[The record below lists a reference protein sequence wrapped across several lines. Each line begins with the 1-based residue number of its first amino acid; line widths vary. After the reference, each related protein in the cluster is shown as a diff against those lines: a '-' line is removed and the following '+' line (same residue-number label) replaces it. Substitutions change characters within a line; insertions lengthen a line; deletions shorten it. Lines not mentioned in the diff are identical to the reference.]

1 MRMMNVQKT
10 LRKRG
15 TNVSLDATLVDEAKA
30 LGISLSKSC
39 EHGLAM
45 AVKAERERRWLE
57 ENRAAIDS
65 NNSFI
70 EAHGMPLARF
80 RRY

>member
-1 MRMMNVQKT
+1 MMNVQKP

-15 TNVSLDATLVDEAKA
+15 TNVSLDPSLVDEAKA

-39 EHGLAM
+39 EQGLAT

-57 ENRAAIDS
+57 ENRAAIES
-65 NNSFI
+65 NNAFI